1 MIRLTRLVIAVNLNV
16 QVVKMQLS
24 VVSVILTH
32 SMIRLQRPVFSNV
45 LQTHSFHRQILQL
58 LIKNVSLVQVLVVA
72 VYLMEVLQLLVQ
84 HVRLLVNTS
93 LQQVLLLNITRESLL
108 EQS

>member
-1 MIRLTRLVIAVNLNV
+1 MIRLIRLVTAVNLNV
-16 QVVKMQLS
+16 QVVKMQPS
-24 VVSVILTH
+24 VVSVTLTH